1 MTTRFPRFIVSGLH
15 RGGNLPPGAGLVRSL
30 RRAHPNAFIVGLSY
44 GLMEHG
50 SLSESG
56 ADTLCLMPLP
66 AAGPESCL
74 QGLDHVLAHAP
85 ADILVP
91 TMDAEV
97 ELLAGIAH
105 EIARRGVLTC
115 LPDQA
120 MLSRRAKSRL
130 PTLARDCAVKVADT
144 RGVYGILGA
153 VRAAA
158 ELGYPVMVKG
168 RYYEAKKV
176 CTEAAFITEVTRL
189 LAEWGAPAI
198 VQRCIPGRKIH
209 ALGIGDGQGGMAG
222 LCCTCKPAAGATHE
236 TLCDNIV
243 VDPLLKALCTALIGE
258 LKWRGPFDI
267 EVIQND
273 ISNEYSLIDFHPLL
287 PAWIDHL
294 SEWGTNLVRS
304 LIAMMTDE
312 TSPGFP
318 GEMLRREI
326 IPREAH
332 QSPASDWMA

>member
-15 RGGNLPPGAGLVRSL
+15 RGGNPPPGAGLVRSL
-30 RRAHPNAFIVGLSY
+30 RRAHPNAFIVALSY
-44 GLMEHG
+44 GLMEHD

-56 ADTLCLMPLP
+56 ADALCLMPLP
-66 AAGPESCL
+66 AAGAESCL
-74 QGLDHVLAHAP
+74 QGLDQVLAHAP
-85 ADILVP
+85 ADMLIP

-97 ELLAGIAH
+97 ELLAGIEH
-105 EIARRGVLTC
+105 EIARRGILTC

-144 RGVYGILGA
+144 RAVYGILGA

-209 ALGIGDGQGGMAG
+209 ALGIGDGHGGMAG
-222 LCCTCKPAAGATHE
+222 LCCTRKPAAGAANDA
-236 TLCDNIV
+236 LCDSIV
-243 VDPLLKALCTALIGE
+243 ADPLLKALCATLIGE
-258 LKWRGPFDI
+258 LQWRGPFDI
-267 EVIQND
+267 EFIKNEA
-273 ISNEYSLIDFHPLL
+273 SGEYSLIDFHPLL
-287 PAWIDHL
+287 PAWIDRL
-294 SEWGTNLVRS
+294 PDWGTNLIVA
-304 LIAMMTDE
+304 LIAMMEQRTASHLHE
-312 TSPGFP
+312 
-318 GEMLRREI
+318 EMLRR
-326 IPREAH
+326 RTVAHEAH
-332 QSPASDWMA
+332 PSPANDWSV